1 MKLSEIVKDVKLEE
15 LKGGETEITG
25 ISYDSRAVKPGD
37 LFVAIKGFEF
47 DGHKYIHAAIE
58 ARKSPMP
65 TLPMR

>member
-1 MKLSEIVKDVKLEE
+1 MKTEDKHMKLSEIVKDVKLEE

-47 DGHKYIHAAIE
+47 DGHK
-58 ARKSPMP
+58 
-65 TLPMR
+65 

>member
-47 DGHKYIHAAIE
+47 DGHK
-58 ARKSPMP
+58 
-65 TLPMR
+65 